1 MQAQGFW
8 DECIDLQPICFSIS
22 GPSSEP
28 PHSPANSGKKLFAPV
43 PFPSGSTEDVSRSS
57 PLQPPPLPQ
66 KKLVSRAASS
76 PDGFFWTQGS
86 PKPRAASPKLNLSHS
101 EINVRAHEEPHLGFS
116 SSHGNRHHHAFSSE
130 PLEKTFKGNGH
141 WVPAPGLAGGR
152 SGSGSPSLQGKG
164 VPSAS
169 SSQLSVA
176 SQASTSSNQLQLHSL
191 LSSISSKEGT
201 HAKLVGLYAQS
212 LLRLVAKCEDLF
224 MGRQKKEL
232 HFNEKNWSLFKL
244 TCNKPC
250 CDSGDAIYYCA
261 TCSEDPGSTYAV
273 KVGTTPPNLQRSQL
287 VLALVGLGLG
297 RVLPPLQASGGGWSP
312 KVPFDT

>member
-1 MQAQGFW
+1 MTGV
-8 DECIDLQPICFSIS
+8 DLQPVHFSIP

-28 PHSPANSGKKLFAPV
+28 PHSPTRSGRKLFAPV
-43 PFPSGSTEDVSRSS
+43 PFPSGSTEDVSRGGGD

-101 EINVRAHEEPHLGFS
+101 EINVRAHDESHHLGFP
-116 SSHGNRHHHAFSSE
+116 SSHGSRPHPAFSSSE
-130 PLEKTFKGNGH
+130 PLEKPFKGNGH
-141 WVPAPGLAGGR
+141 WGPAPGLAGR
-152 SGSGSPSLQGKG
+152 GSTGSPHLQGQG
-164 VPSAS
+164 APSAA

-176 SQASTSSNQLQLHSL
+176 SQASGGSTQLQLHSL

-201 HAKLVGLYAQS
+201 HSKLVGLYAQS
-212 LLRLVAKCEDLF
+212 LVRLVAKCEDLF
-224 MGRQKKEL
+224 MGRQKKEM
-232 HFNEKNWSLFKL
+232 HFNENNWSLFKL

-261 TCSEDPGSTYAV
+261 TCSRDPGSTYAV
-273 KVGTTPPNLQRSQL
+273 KVGATPLTAARP
-287 VLALVGLGLG
+287 A
-297 RVLPPLQASGGGWSP
+297 GGGWSKAP
-312 KVPFDT
+312 ASPGCGRSVESKGSS